1 MQQKKMLKK
10 ATSEMLRAAPDRRGG
25 GGRPLRTE
33 RQGANFI
40 LFFNVHCYLVLLVL
54 FFKMLST

>member
-1 MQQKKMLKK
+1 MVCNKRFNKKNFIFIECVFNAHHDATEKMLKK

-33 RQGANFI
+33 R
-40 LFFNVHCYLVLLVL
+40 
-54 FFKMLST
+54 